1 VSDAPGAF
9 PAMPNYRYQVRNTSG
24 QLQNGVIAADNAT
37 TAAAVLRNQGSH
49 VLSLSVVSGALDASG
64 LFGRIRELNQGKP
77 NAKHVLDFT
86 TQLAVMIRAGIN
98 LRAALDGISDQTTHP
113 GFKKVILQLKH
124 DVEGGKQFSEA
135 IAKNPK
141 LFGPLY
147 VNMVRA
153 SEMSGSFSKMLD
165 RIAAYITQQ
174 LETRK
179 MVVGAAIYP
188 AIIGVLAVGVTIFL
202 LTFVLP
208 KFAGVFEGKEEV
220 LPWATK
226 FLMGLSKFMVKNW
239 YLVLGGILGAAGG
252 MYAFAR
258 TELGS
263 FWLDKMKLGVPV
275 VRTMFRSLYI
285 SRSLQT
291 MGQLINA
298 GVPMLDTISITGEI
312 SGNQIFKGMWKKVH
326 ASVKQGKKITQ
337 PLMQN
342 DILPR
347 AVTQMISAGEE
358 SGKLGEVLDEI
369 AAFYQRQLKDQ
380 IKAVTGMIEPVMILM
395 MGTVVGFIAM
405 AIILPIFKM
414 SQIVK

>member
-1 VSDAPGAF
+1 
-9 PAMPNYRYQVRNTSG
+9 MPNYRYQIRTSNG
-24 QLQNGVIAADNAT
+24 QLQSGVIAAD
-37 TAAAVLRNQGSH
+37 TAASAASILRNQGSH
-49 VLSLSVVSGALDASG
+49 VLSLSTTVAGLDTGG
-64 LFGRIRELNQGKP
+64 LMTRLKEMNQGKP
-77 NAKHVLDFT
+77 SQKHVLDFT

-98 LRAALDGISDQTTHP
+98 LRAALDGIGEQTTHP
-113 GFKKVILQLKH
+113 AFKKIVQGLKH

-135 IAKNPK
+135 IAKHPK

-165 RIAAYITQQ
+165 RIAGYITQQ

-188 AIIGVLAVGVTIFL
+188 VIIGCLAVGVTIFL

-208 KFAGVFEGKEEV
+208 KFAGVFEGKEDV

-226 FLMGLSKFMVKNW
+226 FLMGLSKFMVANW
-239 YLVLGGILGAAGG
+239 YLVLGGILGVGG
-252 MYAFAR
+252 GIYAFTR

-263 FWLDKMKLGVPV
+263 FWVDKLKLGVPIL
-275 VRTMFRSLYI
+275 RTMFRSLYI

-312 SGNQIFKGMWKKVH
+312 SGNQIFKGLWKKVH

-337 PLMQN
+337 PLLQAEV
-342 DILPR
+342 LPR
-347 AVTQMISAGEE
+347 AVTQMIAAGEE

-369 AAFYQRQLKDQ
+369 AAFYQRQLKDH
-380 IKAVTGMIEPVMILM
+380 IKAVTGMIEPIMILM